1 MPTLRAAAMLA
12 FVLSFGS
19 LAAGQEDEPRPIPKA
34 PARAEGEGPWKRLVL
49 RGVTVIDG
57 TGAPPFGR
65 ARPPIFCCS
74 TPIRPWTSTTRSKSG
89 A

>member
-1 MPTLRAAAMLA
+1 MTRRTWIAALPILVAM
-12 FVLSFGS
+12 SGS
-19 LAAGQEDEPRPIPKA
+19 AVRSQEKPIA
-34 PARAEGEGPWKRLVL
+34 IVGGRL
-49 RGVTVIDG
+49 IDG

-65 ARPPIFCCS
+65 ARPPISCCS